1 MFWQGIY
8 RMYKLTDVLD
18 TIMAIIIIGTRYIVL
33 FSMLFLLITAI
44 FSFFVA
50 VVVFRILLAF
60 TILWLTMK
68 IITNIERY
76 TENGDEQQK

>member
-1 MFWQGIY
+1 
-8 RMYKLTDVLD
+8 MYKLTDVLD

-68 IITNIERY
+68 IITSIERY

>member
-1 MFWQGIY
+1 
-8 RMYKLTDVLD
+8 MYKLTDVLD

-68 IITNIERY
+68 IITSIERH

>member
-68 IITNIERY
+68 IITSIERY

>member
-1 MFWQGIY
+1 
-8 RMYKLTDVLD
+8 MYKLTDVLD
-18 TIMAIIIIGTRYIVL
+18 IIMAIIIIGTRYIVL

-60 TILWLTMK
+60 TILWLAMK

>member
-1 MFWQGIY
+1 
-8 RMYKLTDVLD
+8 MYKLTDVLD

>member
-1 MFWQGIY
+1 
-8 RMYKLTDVLD
+8 MYKLTDVLD

-60 TILWLTMK
+60 TILWLTVK

>member
-1 MFWQGIY
+1 
-8 RMYKLTDVLD
+8 MYKLTDVLD
-18 TIMAIIIIGTRYIVL
+18 AIMAIIIIGTRYIVL

-60 TILWLTMK
+60 TILWLTVK

>member
-1 MFWQGIY
+1 
-8 RMYKLTDVLD
+8 MYKLTDVLD
-18 TIMAIIIIGTRYIVL
+18 IIMAIIIIGTRYIVL

-50 VVVFRILLAF
+50 VVVFRILLVF
-60 TILWLTMK
+60 TILWLTVK

>member
-1 MFWQGIY
+1 
-8 RMYKLTDVLD
+8 MYKLTDVLD

-50 VVVFRILLAF
+50 VVVFRILLVF
-60 TILWLTMK
+60 TILWLTVK